1 MMFWAKV
8 SKRIE
13 MKKNTNI
20 YGFLFFQIGI
30 HNFFVVVLNFEAFH
44 IG

>member
-1 MMFWAKV
+1 MFWAKV
-8 SKRIE
+8 SKRRI

-20 YGFLFFQIGI
+20 YGFLFFPFDI
-30 HNFFVVVLNFEAFH
+30 HKNFVVLLNFEAFY